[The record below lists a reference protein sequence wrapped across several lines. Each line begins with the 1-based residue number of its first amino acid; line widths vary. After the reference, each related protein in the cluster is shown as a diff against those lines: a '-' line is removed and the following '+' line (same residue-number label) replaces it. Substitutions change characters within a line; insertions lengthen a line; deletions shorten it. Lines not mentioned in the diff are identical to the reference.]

1 MYVIDKGDLDC
12 YKKFNKDGED
22 THLKVYHPGE
32 TFGELALL
40 YNTPRAA
47 NIIDKTDCTLFSLD
61 RETFNHIVKDAASK
75 KREKYEK
82 ILEKVEL
89 LHDMSPYER
98 L

>member
-47 NIIDKTDCTLFSLD
+47 NIIAKTDCTLFRL
-61 RETFNHIVKDAASK
+61 T
-75 KREKYEK
+75 
-82 ILEKVEL
+82 
-89 LHDMSPYER
+89 ER
-98 L
+98 RLII